1 MDQNTVRAFVVPPPD
16 DPLLDWR
23 EGDAWLAGGTLVFY
37 TPMPHLRRLR
47 DLSQMDWPSITVRED
62 GLELA
67 ATCVITEL
75 HEFIPPPQWTAGPFL
90 RASVEEYLASFK
102 VWNRQTVGG
111 NICTSLPA
119 GPMVTM
125 GAALEATYTLW
136 ATDRSVRT
144 VPAIEFVTGNNANIL
159 RPGELL
165 RSIHIPL
172 ASLMRRYAVRR
183 FTLTKHGRSSIYL
196 VGTSDPVSG
205 ELLITVTAATIHPV
219 HVRFATPPSAPEL
232 VAALDETIPIEL
244 YFDDPNG
251 TPAHRRH
258 LTYVFA
264 EEIRAELGVAE
275 GAQTS

>member
-1 MDQNTVRAFVVPPPD
+1 MDQPTVMDFVVPPPD
-16 DPLLDWR
+16 DPLSDWR

-47 DLSQMDWPSITVRED
+47 DLSQMGWPSITVNDD

-67 ATCVITEL
+67 ATCGITEL
-75 HEFIPPPQWTAGPFL
+75 HEFVPPAEWTAGPFL
-90 RASVEEYLASFK
+90 RQSVEEYLAGFK

-111 NICTSLPA
+111 NICASLPA

-125 GAALEATYTLW
+125 GAALEAQYTLW
-136 ATDRSVRT
+136 AVDGSVRV
-144 VPAIEFVTGNNANIL
+144 VPAIDFVTDNNVNIL
-159 RPGELL
+159 EPGELL

-172 ASLMRRYAVRR
+172 SSLMRTHVIRR

-196 VGTSDPVSG
+196 VGTADRSSG
-205 ELLITVTAATIHPV
+205 ELLITVSAATIHPV
-219 HVRFATPPSAPEL
+219 HLRFAGMPSRDEL
-232 VAALDETIPIEL
+232 TAAIDHGIPNEL

-258 LTYVFA
+258 MTHVFA
-264 EEIRAELGVAE
+264 QQIRAELSA
-275 GAQTS
+275 S